1 VGAAGIWAGSR
12 FFDGRSVRPIPVLA
26 APSFWALAC
35 VVPSFADDP
44 QLRIVLMST
53 LMAMLT
59 AATAEE
65 IWRGRAEPLISRWP
79 TLCAPLAYAAALLA
93 RIPAA
98 LLSPLLED
106 QSLMSGISFA
116 LLAFGTLLFTVVVA
130 FLLLNMSKERSELKH
145 KIASMG
151 HARHTADVRPRS
163 FQIDQRPV
171 WSRDRRRRFA
181 RFRGST
187 AHQHA
192 RKRFGL

>member
-1 VGAAGIWAGSR
+1 MQNGNVRAPMVWGAAYLTSAFGQGLLSSQTVSTGWVSSVANGLILVGAAGIWAGSR

-79 TLCAPLAYAAALLA
+79 TLCAPLA
-93 RIPAA
+93 
-98 LLSPLLED
+98 
-106 QSLMSGISFA
+106 
-116 LLAFGTLLFTVVVA
+116 
-130 FLLLNMSKERSELKH
+130 
-145 KIASMG
+145 
-151 HARHTADVRPRS
+151 
-163 FQIDQRPV
+163 
-171 WSRDRRRRFA
+171 
-181 RFRGST
+181 
-187 AHQHA
+187 
-192 RKRFGL
+192 